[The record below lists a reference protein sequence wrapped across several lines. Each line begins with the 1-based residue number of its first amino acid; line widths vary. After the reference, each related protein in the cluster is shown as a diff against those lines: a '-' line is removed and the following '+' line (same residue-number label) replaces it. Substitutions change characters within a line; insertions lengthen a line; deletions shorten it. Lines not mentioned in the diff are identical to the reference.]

1 MRRMVWLVLLLAVLP
16 LAAAAQETRGN
27 ISGTV
32 RDAQGVVPGASV
44 TITNVDTNISQRL
57 VTNASGYYEAPL
69 LNAGNYAVIV
79 EMSGFRKATRTD
91 IVLGVGQQVTIPFTL
106 EVGAISEEIVVRG
119 EAPCAREG
127 RRNASFQC
135 SFSRLTLTGR

>member
-1 MRRMVWLVLLLAVLP
+1 MRRMVWLVLLLAALQV
-16 LAAAAQETRGN
+16 AAAAQETRGN

-69 LNAGNYAVIV
+69 LNAGNYAV
-79 EMSGFRKATRTD
+79 
-91 IVLGVGQQVTIPFTL
+91 
-106 EVGAISEEIVVRG
+106 VVR
-119 EAPCAREG
+119 
-127 RRNASFQC
+127 
-135 SFSRLTLTGR
+135 